1 MQEVEM
7 RTTLKRRP
15 SPAMIVALI
24 ALFVSLGG
32 TVYAAHKISGK
43 TIKRGSEPGNR
54 LKKNSVTGK
63 QVNESTLGQVREA
76 KSADVA
82 AALDAP
88 EGFHEVGAVGEPA
101 FQHGCHNIGANNET
115 VGFYKDHEQ
124 VVHLKGVYVGCAG
137 GDTAFQLPPGYRPAG
152 GKQLSFPESQAA
164 ATGVVSVLGSGFGSD
179 TDGSVISNA
188 AVGGFLDGITFRAA
202 S

>member
-1 MQEVEM
+1 
-7 RTTLKRRP
+7 
-15 SPAMIVALI
+15 MIVALI
-24 ALFVSLGG
+24 ALLVSLGG
-32 TVYAAHKISGK
+32 TVYAASKISGK

-54 LKKNSVTGK
+54 LKKDTVTGK
-63 QVNESTLGQVREA
+63 QVKESTLATVPNA
-76 KSADVA
+76 THATNADNAATVA
-82 AALDAP
+82 AP

-101 FQHGCHNIGANNET
+101 FQHGCHNIGFNLET

-137 GDTAFQLPPGYRPAG
+137 GDIAFQLPPGYRPAG

-164 ATGVVSVLGSGFGSD
+164 ATGVVSVVGSGFGSD
-179 TDGSVISNA
+179 TDGYVNSNA
-188 AVGGFLDGITFRAA
+188 AAGGFLDGITFRAG